1 MHGVGL
7 TVVSP
12 EQEAGA
18 RINSRTDGK
27 HRQQHDLF
35 SKGESIDR
43 LSRQTGIQPMSRNH
57 FETDLSAQKQW
68 RCPPF
73 NWYLIRLKHE

>member
-7 TVVSP
+7 TAVSP

-18 RINSRTDGK
+18 RFNSRNDGK

-35 SKGESIDR
+35 SKGEPLDHI
-43 LSRQTGIQPMSRNH
+43 SRQTGIQPMSRNQ
-57 FETDLSAQKQW
+57 FETDMFARKQL

-73 NWYLIRLKHE
+73 D